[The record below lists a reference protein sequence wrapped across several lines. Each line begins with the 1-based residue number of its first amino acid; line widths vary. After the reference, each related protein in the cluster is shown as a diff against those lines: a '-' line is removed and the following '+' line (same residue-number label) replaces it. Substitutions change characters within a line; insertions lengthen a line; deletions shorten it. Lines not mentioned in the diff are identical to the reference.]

1 MCFTLQVDKVVELRH
16 PKSQPDIGEIRK
28 NDFFNTNFVYILQN
42 DEYYYDF
49 LRNVTNVWLVINL
62 KTPSK

>member
-28 NDFFNTNFVYILQN
+28 KMTFLIGISYIVYKMMNTLLTFWETLQMF
-42 DEYYYDF
+42 D
-49 LRNVTNVWLVINL
+49 WL
-62 KTPSK
+62 